1 MFLDRVKI
9 NIKAGNGGNGAT
21 SFLRTKL
28 VMNGG
33 PDGGDGGKGGDV
45 VFKTNKDMN
54 TLYSFRFAKKFVAGN
69 GERGDKKNQT
79 GADGKD
85 MVIEVPCG
93 TVLINPENDEVV
105 ADLAEEDSVFV
116 ALKGGTGGHGNAYF
130 KSSLNQAP
138 NYSQT
143 GEITKEK
150 QIILE
155 LKTIADV
162 GLVGY
167 PNVGK
172 STLLSVISNANPK
185 IANYP
190 FTTIYPNLGVC
201 EVEGKSFVVADIP
214 GLIEGAS
221 EGHGLGHYFLK
232 HVERVR
238 LILHLIDITEA
249 EGRNIFDDYETI
261 NSELKKYSEELAKTP
276 QIVVFSKCDTLPKE
290 EEEKKVKAFEKKY
303 NIQTYKISSILHE
316 GVNPLLKKVL
326 EKLSQ
331 IPKKPPLE
339 VTDHNFDYKDRTS
352 VKIEID
358 NGVFVVSGGKIDN
371 FIRGV
376 VLSDTR
382 SFAYFQNKLE
392 EMGIIDMLKDK
403 GLKNGDTVR
412 IKDIEFIYEKW
423 GNMIST
429 KQRAFLRGLGN
440 ALDPVMQIG
449 KEGITENSLEA
460 IDLLLEARELVK
472 IKVLKTAGISAKDCS
487 KLICEKLGAD
497 GVQVIGYVF
506 IVYRRS
512 NKKGIK
518 HIELI

>member
-45 VFKTNKDMN
+45 IFRVNKDMN
-54 TLYSFRFAKKFVAGN
+54 TLYSFRFTKKFVAGD
-69 GERGDKKNQT
+69 GEKGSKKNQT
-79 GADGKD
+79 GAAGKD
-85 MVIEVPCG
+85 MFIDVPSG
-93 TVLINPENDEVV
+93 TVLINPENNEII
-105 ADLAEEDSVFV
+105 ADLSGDVTSFTI
-116 ALKGGTGGHGNAYF
+116 LKGGNGGHGNAYY

-143 GEITKEK
+143 GEITKER
-150 QIILE
+150 QVILE

-162 GLVGY
+162 GLIGY

-201 EVEGKSFVVADIP
+201 EVHGETFVVADIP

-232 HVERVR
+232 HAERVR
-238 LILHLIDITEA
+238 LILHLIDVSES
-249 EGRNIFDDYETI
+249 EGRNVLDDYVTI
-261 NSELKKYSEELAKTP
+261 NSELEKYSKELAKTP
-276 QIVVFSKCDTLPKE
+276 QIVVFSKCDTIPPE
-290 EEEKKVKAFEKKY
+290 EEDRKIAEFEEKY
-303 NIQTYKISSILHE
+303 NLKGQTFKISSILHE
-316 GVNPLLKKVL
+316 GIDKLKNKML
-326 EKLSQ
+326 EMLSK

-339 VTDHNFDYKDRTS
+339 ITEHNFDVKDKS
-352 VKIEID
+352 SLEIEIVD
-358 NGVFVVSGGKIDN
+358 GVYVVSGGKIDN

-382 SFAYFQNKLE
+382 SYAYFQNRLE
-392 EMGIIDMLKDK
+392 EMGIINMLIEK
-403 GLKNGDTVR
+403 GIKNGDTVR
-412 IKDIEFIYEKW
+412 IKDIEFIFEK
-423 GNMIST
+423 
-429 KQRAFLRGLGN
+429 
-440 ALDPVMQIG
+440 
-449 KEGITENSLEA
+449 
-460 IDLLLEARELVK
+460 
-472 IKVLKTAGISAKDCS
+472 
-487 KLICEKLGAD
+487 
-497 GVQVIGYVF
+497 
-506 IVYRRS
+506 
-512 NKKGIK
+512 
-518 HIELI
+518 